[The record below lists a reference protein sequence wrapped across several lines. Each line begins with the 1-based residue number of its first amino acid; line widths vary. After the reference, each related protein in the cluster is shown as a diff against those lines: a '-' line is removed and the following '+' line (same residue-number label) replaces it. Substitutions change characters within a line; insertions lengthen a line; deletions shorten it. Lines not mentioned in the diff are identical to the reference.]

1 MGGGGDNKIEETPE
15 QRAQADVAMMQWKD
29 YLSKYRPFEDAF
41 MEDVDRMNTGQ
52 QYNQAAGLAAVPVES
67 EFSTAVRDTSR
78 AMVGGGLNPNS
89 GAFKSNL
96 SKLDRA
102 KSTTKADNMNQAQV
116 GQQNRYVSGISNIV
130 RMGQGQET
138 EAVQGYGDLATN
150 SARKASNDAG
160 IALNN
165 RRDNQQLA
173 GAVVGAG
180 TRYGLNYIDNN
191 GGA

>member
-29 YLSKYRPFEDAF
+29 YLNKYRPFEDAF

-52 QYNQAAGLAAVPVES
+52 QYNQVAGLAAVPVES
-67 EFSTAVRDTSR
+67 QFSTAVRDTSR

-116 GQQNRYVSGISNIV
+116 GQQSRYVSGISNIV

-138 EAVQGYGDLATN
+138 EAVQGFGDLATN

-160 IALNN
+160 IAINN

>member
-29 YLSKYRPFEDAF
+29 YLNKYRPFEDAF

-52 QYNQAAGLAAVPVES
+52 QYNQVAGLAAVPVES
-67 EFSTAVRDTSR
+67 QFSTAVRDTSR
-78 AMVGGGLNPNS
+78 AMVSGGLNPTS

-138 EAVQGYGDLATN
+138 EAVQGFSDL
-150 SARKASNDAG
+150 SSMSSRKAYNDANN
-160 IALNN
+160 ALNN

>member
-1 MGGGGDNKIEETPE
+1 MGGGGDNKIDETPE
-15 QRAQADVAMMQWKD
+15 QRAQAEVAMMQWKD

-180 TRYGLNYIDNN
+180 TRYGLNYIDND

>member
-29 YLSKYRPFEDAF
+29 YLNKYRPFEDAF

-52 QYNQAAGLAAVPVES
+52 QYNQVAGLAAVPVES
-67 EFSTAVRDTSR
+67 QFSTAVRDTSR
-78 AMVGGGLNPNS
+78 AMVSGGLNPTS

-150 SARKASNDAG
+150 SARKAGNDAN

>member
-15 QRAQADVAMMQWKD
+15 QRAQADVEMMQWKD

-78 AMVGGGLNPNS
+78 AMVVGGLNPNS

-116 GQQNRYVSGISNIV
+116 GQQNRYVGGISNIV

-138 EAVQGYGDLATN
+138 EAVQGYGDLASN
-150 SARKASNDAG
+150 SGRKANNDAG

-165 RRDNQQLA
+165 RRDNQQIA

-180 TRYGLNYIDNN
+180 TRYGLRYIDNN
-191 GGA
+191 GAA